1 VAEDSV
7 EEAEGK
13 PEPLH
18 ALRML
23 NLQVLSLSDYASLLL
38 FI

>member
-23 NLQVLSLSDYASLLL
+23 NLQVEEGQIDIVYL
-38 FI
+38 